1 MNLLLFL
8 TFGLFLQA
16 LWSFAASSFGL
27 DDQAIPLFV
36 LFAYSILVCGLPGRL
51 FMAVALGWFI
61 DLHGGST
68 AGLHVSV
75 FACLAFCGSWFQ
87 RNLSFFRGP
96 LFPAWVAAL
105 QITTVVLL
113 AIFSMPLAH
122 VHNPFSLW
130 EQLQS
135 VVWHAAWSLVF
146 LPLFLILSFRLGLE
160 TETRMGTHEGWA
172 HGR

>member
-87 RNLSFFRGP
+87 RNLSFSEARSSRLGWRLCKLRP
-96 LFPAWVAAL
+96 LFFWRFFPCPWRTPTILFRVGSS
-105 QITTVVLL
+105 
-113 AIFSMPLAH
+113 F
-122 VHNPFSLW
+122 NPWFGMQPGASC
-130 EQLQS
+130 S
-135 VVWHAAWSLVF
+135 FPWS
-146 LPLFLILSFRLGLE
+146 
-160 TETRMGTHEGWA
+160 
-172 HGR
+172 